1 MFGLTERRA
10 RSMKDSF
17 NIEDF
22 YGQLGSLRE
31 QLQELAA
38 SAGKSTRWQYGRARD
53 VATEAA
59 DEAEEAIR
67 DNLAASLIVALG
79 IGLVVG
85 YLIRRGSE

>member
-10 RSMKDSF
+10 RS

-31 QLQELAA
+31 QLEELAA
-38 SAGKSTRWQYGRARD
+38 SAGKRARWEYGRARD
-53 VATEAA
+53 VATEASE
-59 DEAEEAIR
+59 EAEEAIR
-67 DNLAASLIVALG
+67 DNLAASLILALG